1 MNCVDLETLLCDYVD
16 GTLDYARKADVER
29 HLAECPACAQ
39 TARDAAAAVVFIERA
54 AAVEPPPELIT
65 RIVFDLTGGRA
76 KAQEQRRDKWAWL
89 GRLVEPVLQ
98 PRFAMGMAMT
108 ILSFAMLARLAG
120 INVRQLSLSDVD
132 PVKVWRTVDDRA
144 HRAWNRTVK
153 FYDNLQSVYE
163 IRTRLR
169 QLTEEDAAGQTVA
182 PANSPGQSAPP
193 SGASRGAE
201 TPEGTTKK

>member
-1 MNCVDLETLLCDYVD
+1 MNCLDLETLLCDYVD

-29 HLAECPACAQ
+29 HLAECAACAQ
-39 TARDAAAAVVFIERA
+39 MARDAAAAVIFMERA
-54 AAVEPPPELIT
+54 EAVEPPPELIT

-76 KAQEQRRDKWAWL
+76 KAQERRSDIWTAL
-89 GRLVEPVLQ
+89 GRLMEPVFQ

-169 QLTEEDAAGQTVA
+169 QLTEEDTAGEPVA
-182 PANSPGQSAPP
+182 PANSPGQPEAP

>member
-1 MNCVDLETLLCDYVD
+1 MNCLDLETLLCDYVD

-39 TARDAAAAVVFIERA
+39 TARDAAAAVVFMERA
-54 AAVEPPPELIT
+54 EAVEPPPELVT
-65 RIVFDLTGGRA
+65 RIIFDLTGGRA
-76 KAQEQRRDKWAWL
+76 KAQERRRDFWAIW
-89 GRLVEPVLQ
+89 GRLVEPVFQ

-169 QLTEEDAAGQTVA
+169 QLTEEDAAGRTVA
-182 PANSPGQSAPP
+182 PANSPDP
-193 SGASRGAE
+193 S
-201 TPEGTTKK
+201 EGTTKK